1 MACYLLSINIDMSIH
16 NPDSPIYTIG
26 TVARMLSISVQT
38 LRMYESEGLIFPF
51 KSSGKQ
57 RRYSDT
63 DIDRIRC
70 IRKAI
75 NEEKISIGGMKRIHA
90 MIPCWDMIKCSEQDR
105 HVCPAYR
112 NHSGGCWTYKHEL
125 TVCASKECR
134 LCEVYKTSS
143 DCGKI
148 KEVIVR
154 MSDSHSV

>member
-1 MACYLLSINIDMSIH
+1 
-16 NPDSPIYTIG
+16 
-26 TVARMLSISVQT
+26 MLSISVQT